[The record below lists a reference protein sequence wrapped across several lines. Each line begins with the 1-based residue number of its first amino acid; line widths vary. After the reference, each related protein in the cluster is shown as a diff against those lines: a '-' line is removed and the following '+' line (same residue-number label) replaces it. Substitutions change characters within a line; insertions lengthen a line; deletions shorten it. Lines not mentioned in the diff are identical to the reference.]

1 MNDNLDS
8 IKTISIR
15 GKQYVTVAERLRQLH
30 LSVSNDMPGPSIDTK
45 IVYAE
50 SGVYI
55 VKATVIPDVT
65 QPDCFFTGHAKEVE
79 SKGQVNGTSALENC
93 ETSAIGRALA
103 NWKYQGSKKPRPT
116 QEEMKKVQQP
126 KKKQVVQ
133 ESGKSPSNDVEELGP
148 FKKLQSAFNYLL
160 FGGDLN

>member
-50 SGVYI
+50 GGVYI

-65 QPDCFFTGHAKEVE
+65 QPDCFFTGHAKEDE
-79 SKGQVNGTSALENC
+79 SKGQINGTSALENC
-93 ETSAIGRALA
+93 ETSAIGRALGNAGYGSAESIASA
-103 NWKYQGSKKPRPT
+103 NEVMNAMHQQNTKK
-116 QEEMKKVQQP
+116 
-126 KKKQVVQ
+126 
-133 ESGKSPSNDVEELGP
+133 ES
-148 FKKLQSAFNYLL
+148 
-160 FGGDLN
+160 

>member
-30 LSVSNDMPGPSIDTK
+30 LTVTNDNPGPSIDTK

-50 SGVYI
+50 GGVYI

-65 QPDCFFTGHAKEVE
+65 QPDCFFTGHAKEDE
-79 SKGQVNGTSALENC
+79 SKGQINGTSALENC
-93 ETSAIGRALA
+93 ETSAIGRALGNAGFGSAESIASA
-103 NWKYQGSKKPRPT
+103 N
-116 QEEMKKVQQP
+116 EVMNAMHQQN
-126 KKKQVVQ
+126 KKK
-133 ESGKSPSNDVEELGP
+133 ES
-148 FKKLQSAFNYLL
+148 
-160 FGGDLN
+160 

>member
-50 SGVYI
+50 GGVYI
-55 VKATVIPDVT
+55 VKATVIPDIT
-65 QPDCFFTGHAKEVE
+65 QPECFFTGHAKEDE

-93 ETSAIGRALA
+93 ETSAIGRALGNAGYGSAESIASA
-103 NWKYQGSKKPRPT
+103 NEVMNAMHQQNSKK
-116 QEEMKKVQQP
+116 
-126 KKKQVVQ
+126 
-133 ESGKSPSNDVEELGP
+133 ES
-148 FKKLQSAFNYLL
+148 
-160 FGGDLN
+160 

>member
-50 SGVYI
+50 GGIYI
-55 VKATVIPDVT
+55 VKATVIPDIT
-65 QPDCFFTGHAKEVE
+65 QPECFFTGHAKEDE
-79 SKGQVNGTSALENC
+79 SKGQVNGTSSLENC
-93 ETSAIGRALA
+93 ETSAIGRALGNAGYGSAESIASA
-103 NWKYQGSKKPRPT
+103 NEVMNAMHQQNSKK
-116 QEEMKKVQQP
+116 
-126 KKKQVVQ
+126 
-133 ESGKSPSNDVEELGP
+133 ES
-148 FKKLQSAFNYLL
+148 
-160 FGGDLN
+160 

>member
-50 SGVYI
+50 GGIYI
-55 VKATVIPDVT
+55 VKATVIPDIT
-65 QPDCFFTGHAKEVE
+65 QPECFFTGHAKEDE

-93 ETSAIGRALA
+93 ETSAIGRALGNAGYGSAESIARA
-103 NWKYQGSKKPRPT
+103 NEVMNAIHQQNNKKGT
-116 QEEMKKVQQP
+116 
-126 KKKQVVQ
+126 
-133 ESGKSPSNDVEELGP
+133 
-148 FKKLQSAFNYLL
+148 
-160 FGGDLN
+160 

>member
-30 LSVSNDMPGPSIDTK
+30 LTVTSDNPGPSIDTK

-50 SGVYI
+50 NGIYI

-65 QPDCFFTGHAKEVE
+65 QPDCFFTGHAKEDE
-79 SKGQVNGTSALENC
+79 SKGQINGTSALENC
-93 ETSAIGRALA
+93 ETSAIGRALGNAGFGSAESIASA
-103 NWKYQGSKKPRPT
+103 N
-116 QEEMKKVQQP
+116 EVMNAMHQQN
-126 KKKQVVQ
+126 KKK
-133 ESGKSPSNDVEELGP
+133 ES
-148 FKKLQSAFNYLL
+148 
-160 FGGDLN
+160 

>member
-50 SGVYI
+50 GGIYI
-55 VKATVIPDVT
+55 VKATVIPDIT
-65 QPDCFFTGHAKEVE
+65 QQECFFTGHAKEDE

-93 ETSAIGRALA
+93 ETSAIGRALGNAGYGSAESIASA
-103 NWKYQGSKKPRPT
+103 NEVMNAMHQQNSKK
-116 QEEMKKVQQP
+116 
-126 KKKQVVQ
+126 
-133 ESGKSPSNDVEELGP
+133 ES
-148 FKKLQSAFNYLL
+148 
-160 FGGDLN
+160 

>member
-50 SGVYI
+50 GGIYI
-55 VKATVIPDVT
+55 VKATVIPDIT
-65 QPDCFFTGHAKEVE
+65 QPECFFTGHAKEDE

-93 ETSAIGRALA
+93 ETSAIGRALGNAGYGSADSIASA
-103 NWKYQGSKKPRPT
+103 NEVMNAMHQQNSKK
-116 QEEMKKVQQP
+116 
-126 KKKQVVQ
+126 
-133 ESGKSPSNDVEELGP
+133 ES
-148 FKKLQSAFNYLL
+148 
-160 FGGDLN
+160 

>member
-50 SGVYI
+50 GGIYI
-55 VKATVIPDVT
+55 VKATVIPDIT
-65 QPDCFFTGHAKEVE
+65 QPECFFTGHAKEDE

-93 ETSAIGRALA
+93 ETSAIGRALGNAGYGSAESIASA
-103 NWKYQGSKKPRPT
+103 N
-116 QEEMKKVQQP
+116 
-126 KKKQVVQ
+126 
-133 ESGKSPSNDVEELGP
+133 
-148 FKKLQSAFNYLL
+148 
-160 FGGDLN
+160 

>member
-30 LSVSNDMPGPSIDTK
+30 LTVTNDNPGPSIDTK

-50 SGVYI
+50 NGVYI

-65 QPDCFFTGHAKEVE
+65 QPDCFFTGHAKEDE

-93 ETSAIGRALA
+93 ETSAIGRALGNAGYGSAESIASA
-103 NWKYQGSKKPRPT
+103 NEVMNAIHQQNNKKGT
-116 QEEMKKVQQP
+116 
-126 KKKQVVQ
+126 
-133 ESGKSPSNDVEELGP
+133 
-148 FKKLQSAFNYLL
+148 
-160 FGGDLN
+160 

>member
-50 SGVYI
+50 GGIYI

-65 QPDCFFTGHAKEVE
+65 QPDCFFTGHAKEDE
-79 SKGQVNGTSALENC
+79 SKGQINGTSALENC
-93 ETSAIGRALA
+93 ETSAIGRALGNAGYGSAESIASA
-103 NWKYQGSKKPRPT
+103 NEVMNAMHQQNSKK
-116 QEEMKKVQQP
+116 
-126 KKKQVVQ
+126 
-133 ESGKSPSNDVEELGP
+133 ES
-148 FKKLQSAFNYLL
+148 
-160 FGGDLN
+160 

>member
-50 SGVYI
+50 GGIYI
-55 VKATVIPDVT
+55 VKATVIPDIT
-65 QPDCFFTGHAKEVE
+65 QPECFFTGHAKEDE

-93 ETSAIGRALA
+93 ETSAIGRALGNAGYGSAESIASA
-103 NWKYQGSKKPRPT
+103 NEVMNAMHQQNSKK
-116 QEEMKKVQQP
+116 
-126 KKKQVVQ
+126 
-133 ESGKSPSNDVEELGP
+133 ES
-148 FKKLQSAFNYLL
+148 
-160 FGGDLN
+160 

>member
-15 GKQYVTVAERLRQLH
+15 GKQYVTVAESLRQLH

-50 SGVYI
+50 GGIYI
-55 VKATVIPDVT
+55 VKATVIPDIT
-65 QPDCFFTGHAKEVE
+65 QPECFFTGHAKEDE

-93 ETSAIGRALA
+93 ETSAIGRALGNAGYGSAESIASA
-103 NWKYQGSKKPRPT
+103 NEVMNAMHQQNTKK
-116 QEEMKKVQQP
+116 
-126 KKKQVVQ
+126 
-133 ESGKSPSNDVEELGP
+133 ES
-148 FKKLQSAFNYLL
+148 
-160 FGGDLN
+160 

>member
-50 SGVYI
+50 GGIYI
-55 VKATVIPDVT
+55 VKATVIPDIT
-65 QPDCFFTGHAKEVE
+65 QPECFFTGHAKEDE

-93 ETSAIGRALA
+93 ETSAIGRALGNAGYGSAESIASA
-103 NWKYQGSKKPRPT
+103 NEVMNAMHQQNTKK
-116 QEEMKKVQQP
+116 
-126 KKKQVVQ
+126 
-133 ESGKSPSNDVEELGP
+133 ES
-148 FKKLQSAFNYLL
+148 
-160 FGGDLN
+160 

>member
-50 SGVYI
+50 GGIYI
-55 VKATVIPDVT
+55 VKATVIPDIT
-65 QPDCFFTGHAKEVE
+65 QPECFFTGHAKEDE

-93 ETSAIGRALA
+93 ETSAIGRALGNAGYGSAESIGSA
-103 NWKYQGSKKPRPT
+103 NEVMNAMHQQNNKK
-116 QEEMKKVQQP
+116 
-126 KKKQVVQ
+126 
-133 ESGKSPSNDVEELGP
+133 ES
-148 FKKLQSAFNYLL
+148 
-160 FGGDLN
+160 

>member
-50 SGVYI
+50 GGIYI
-55 VKATVIPDVT
+55 VKATVIPDIT
-65 QPDCFFTGHAKEVE
+65 QPECFFTGHAKEDE
-79 SKGQVNGTSALENC
+79 SKGQVYGSAESIA
-93 ETSAIGRALA
+93 SANEVMNAMHQQ
-103 NWKYQGSKKPRPT
+103 NSKK
-116 QEEMKKVQQP
+116 
-126 KKKQVVQ
+126 
-133 ESGKSPSNDVEELGP
+133 ES
-148 FKKLQSAFNYLL
+148 
-160 FGGDLN
+160 